1 MLAPVAAAAYAY
13 RRYLDAVAVR
23 VELARISLLD
33 NLTGLPNRLFLS
45 EWLDDEL
52 RRTRRAEDHLAVMFI
67 DLDRFKL
74 INDTHGHDIGD
85 AVLVTLASRIRRCLD
100 EDCKL
105 VRYAG
110 DEFLAF
116 CREDTLT
123 PRAER
128 IALRVREALKEPVRI
143 GTDVLRV
150 DASIG
155 IAHHQD
161 GDSADELI
169 RKADLAMYDA
179 KARQDGLPVKFDPTR
194 HGDRLSPAT
203 LEPMLRH
210 AVHQHQFRLVY
221 QPVTEIVTGEMV
233 AVETL
238 LRWDHPTR
246 GPVPPSEFIPV
257 LEESGLIVGVGEW
270 IIDEAFRQAHEW
282 HRAFPDQVPL
292 RVAVNVS
299 ARQLAQSGF
308 DDKVRQALT
317 VHPVPPA
324 AICLEITEG
333 ALMVDIEAAW
343 SALRVLKRLGVK
355 LALDDFGT
363 GYSSLSYIRTFS
375 LDMLKID
382 KSFVD
387 GLGESPE
394 DTAIVE
400 HVIGMA
406 RALGKHLLQR
416 DALRQRRQV
425 FVAAGARATD
435 HGHASADTS
444 RLPDHE
450 AARLFEQIH
459 LALAQV
465 AEELVAYSRCVS
477 LYPNQKHET
486 PADHFPM
493 GWPKLDAIERGAV
506 ETARALGVD
515 APFMSYVPQRI
526 ASWQTGAF
534 PASGDKVDHRI
545 DVTGHITRSGVYL
558 VSFDYTRGLESL
570 QIERVALIARPA
582 AASRKSPWMFT
593 TAAPALRISS
603 TNTSS
608 ACRNTIRR
616 FATHCWPAWGSA
628 QARQTHRIAP
638 ARATSTGA
646 R

>member
-1 MLAPVAAAAYAY
+1 VLAPVAAAAYAY

-179 KARQDGLPVKFDPTR
+179 KARSDGLPVKFDPTR

-363 GYSSLSYIRTFS
+363 GYSSLSYLRRFS
-375 LDMLKID
+375 LDTLKID
-382 KSFVD
+382 QSFVK
-387 GLGESPE
+387 GMTESTE
-394 DTAIVE
+394 DAAIVK
-400 HVIGMA
+400 HVVAMA
-406 RALGKHLLQR
+406 RALGMVTVAEGIETPEQLAALHRLGCEHGQGFLMSKPVPADEITRL
-416 DALRQRRQV
+416 LRQGRQV
-425 FVAAGARATD
+425 ARPF
-435 HGHASADTS
+435 G
-444 RLPDHE
+444 
-450 AARLFEQIH
+450 
-459 LALAQV
+459 
-465 AEELVAYSRCVS
+465 
-477 LYPNQKHET
+477 
-486 PADHFPM
+486 
-493 GWPKLDAIERGAV
+493 
-506 ETARALGVD
+506 GVQEPRHRVPVN
-515 APFMSYVPQRI
+515 PF
-526 ASWQTGAF
+526 
-534 PASGDKVDHRI
+534 DRI
-545 DVTGHITRSGVYL
+545 DVTAP
-558 VSFDYTRGLESL
+558 VSPEELLGPAQPSTVATGEPPLAA
-570 QIERVALIARPA
+570 ER
-582 AASRKSPWMFT
+582 
-593 TAAPALRISS
+593 
-603 TNTSS
+603 
-608 ACRNTIRR
+608 
-616 FATHCWPAWGSA
+616 
-628 QARQTHRIAP
+628 
-638 ARATSTGA
+638 
-646 R
+646 